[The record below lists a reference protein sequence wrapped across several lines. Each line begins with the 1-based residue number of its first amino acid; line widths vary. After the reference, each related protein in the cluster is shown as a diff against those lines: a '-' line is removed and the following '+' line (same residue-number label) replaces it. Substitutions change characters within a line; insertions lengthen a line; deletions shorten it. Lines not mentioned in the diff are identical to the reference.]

1 MLRFDIEI
9 FRIDATHVICTS
21 FLSSHYIILSAPLH
35 NHRRKIAHSF
45 HTLADRL
52 QVAVAHLPVT
62 PFLIPFVGF
71 AGPFGKEECGVRR
84 KTVDVLQH
92 AILKTVAGTQQ
103 DNQHQDA
110 PEHTEAG
117 QQATGFITGD
127 RHPYFHPAI
136 YIKYEHNLSI
146 FNYQLFI
153 AHGLDRRDLDRLA
166 GREIACQHTCSDDQG
181 RSRQRHTEV
190 HRRVQEDTHVIL

>member
-71 AGPFGKEECGVRR
+71 AGPEKKNAEFVEKPSTFFNTPFLKPLPEPNRITSIRMPQNTPKPVSRLR
-84 KTVDVLQH
+84 VLLRVIVTH
-92 AILKTVAGTQQ
+92 ISTQRSIS
-103 DNQHQDA
+103 NMNII
-110 PEHTEAG
+110 
-117 QQATGFITGD
+117 FLFSITNYSL
-127 RHPYFHPAI
+127 RSA
-136 YIKYEHNLSI
+136 SI
-146 FNYQLFI
+146 
-153 AHGLDRRDLDRLA
+153 A
-166 GREIACQHTCSDDQG
+166 
-181 RSRQRHTEV
+181 
-190 HRRVQEDTHVIL
+190 VILTALRAGK

>member
-92 AILKTVAGTQQ
+92 AILKTVAGTQ
-103 DNQHQDA
+103 
-110 PEHTEAG
+110 P
-117 QQATGFITGD
+117 ATVL
-127 RHPYFHPAI
+127 RM
-136 YIKYEHNLSI
+136 
-146 FNYQLFI
+146 
-153 AHGLDRRDLDRLA
+153 
-166 GREIACQHTCSDDQG
+166 AC
-181 RSRQRHTEV
+181 
-190 HRRVQEDTHVIL
+190 